1 MDDSTLDNSFLET
14 SFVENIVNDN
24 SCSDSTNLN
33 VNLSSQPN
41 TGNSDSRSHH
51 SMSPVQP
58 TNEQHAQQR
67 SDCMYQ
73 TRTATPQPGCSGMSS
88 STPVTVPGTGD
99 YPAFHQSTTQNG
111 YQRPSEASTNFS
123 RINYFSQDDHQIER
137 VGNTSSVLGSGQQHR
152 YFAAGQLP
160 DHPNVRPWQSQNTC
174 PTQTSRSGYYD
185 GYPASTV
192 NTHLTNVN
200 NHAGMFGSANCT
212 PYEAFTMAYD
222 PRVPVGQSMSYNHQN
237 ATPMSMTSYPSH
249 GTSNS
254 FASTSGMPMNQYM
267 AQLRPHTDIAGMM
280 QHSEPST
287 SMNQTAIHM
296 PNNPGI
302 LVPHGMQ
309 TDSITLTKND
319 EKKPSASYLQL
330 IADALLAS
338 EQGVLVV
345 GDIIK
350 AIMNKYVYYQNCK
363 TTWKGGIRHNLSV
376 NNCFHMVRESNFGR
390 GRLWAIH
397 HSCLEYFRTG
407 QYNRRAVN
415 QIVQHWHNQN
425 GPNSTTANEQ
435 SSLQH
440 TTGQPP
446 AATDGNNPRSP
457 PTVSA
462 SSAQQ
467 QDAPA
472 TQD

>member
-24 SCSDSTNLN
+24 SCRDSINLN
-33 VNLSSQPN
+33 VNLSSQPK

-51 SMSPVQP
+51 SMSLVQQ
-58 TNEQHAQQR
+58 TNEQQR

-73 TRTATPQPGCSGMSS
+73 ARTATPQPGCSGMSS
-88 STPVTVPGTGD
+88 SVHANVPGTGD
-99 YPAFHQSTTQNG
+99 YPGFHQSTTQNG
-111 YQRPSEASTNFS
+111 YQRLSEAPTNFS
-123 RINYFSQDDHQIER
+123 LINYSSQDDHQIGR
-137 VGNTSSVLGSGQQHR
+137 VENTSSVLGSGQQHQ

-160 DHPNVRPWQSQNTC
+160 DHPNVRPWQPQNTC
-174 PTQTSRSGYYD
+174 PTQTTRSGYYD

-200 NHAGMFGSANCT
+200 QHVGMSGSANCT
-212 PYEAFTMAYD
+212 PYEALTMACD

-237 ATPMSMTSYPSH
+237 AIPMHMTSYSTH

-254 FASTSGMPMNQYM
+254 IASTSGMPMNQYM
-267 AQLRPHTDIAGMM
+267 AQLRPHTDIARGM
-280 QHSEPST
+280 QHSEPAT

-309 TDSITLTKND
+309 TDSSTLTKND

-350 AIMNKYVYYQNCK
+350 AIMNKYAYYQNCK

-376 NNCFHMVRESNFGR
+376 NNCFHMVRESNFGW
-390 GRLWAIH
+390 GHLWAIH

-425 GPNSTTANEQ
+425 GSKSTTTNEQ
-435 SSLQH
+435 SSSQH

-446 AATDGNNPRSP
+446 AATDGNNPCSP
-457 PTVSA
+457 SSVTT

-472 TQD
+472 THD